1 MTTQI
6 KIDNIDSGA
15 LTTLTSLSTG
25 LKISTIVYP
34 GTETATNSAGGETIN
49 LTGSGFQ
56 SGCNILVGT
65 TSASV
70 VTFISSTQV
79 SFVAPALSAG
89 TYVMYV
95 INPDGGTCISI
106 PGLSY
111 HGVPQWSTAAGTLGN
126 AYSTGSFTDT
136 VVATSTDTVTYSLLS
151 GTLPTGA
158 TLNSSTGTI
167 SGTSPNVGNATT
179 YTFQINATNAENQTT
194 ARTFSITIN
203 PDIVTWSSP
212 TNNTTYTSAVNSAI
226 SNVTLSANSAAGRSI
241 TYTANA
247 LPTGLSISGANITGI
262 PTATTTSS
270 SLLTATAANSGATA
284 TDTINWIISVGNDT
298 YFSQVTLLLAGNGTN
313 GANNNTFYDGST
325 NHFAITRYGDTP
337 QGTFSPYSTTGGSVY
352 FDGST
357 GYLSISDNSAFNL
370 VGDFT
375 IECWIN
381 LTTFV
386 DGKTILSKGYPGS
399 DGPFLLYTDGVN
411 NKISYYAS
419 SNGSSWDIA
428 SQVTVLSSPQTGTWY
443 HIAITRS
450 SNTYRTFANGVLI
463 STFTSSLSPVVN
475 ASPVTIGGTN
485 YINGYI
491 SNLRI
496 VKGTALYTATFTPPT
511 TFLTAISGTSL
522 LTGQYNSV
530 FSDNSSNNF
539 TVTHNSGTRQ
549 DTFSP
554 YRTTSSYSTS
564 TVGGSVYLDGTG
576 DYLTMAQN
584 AAFNFGTGAFTVEA
598 WVYLT
603 AYPSGVVTSII
614 SLGIGATGGL
624 NYSGW
629 ALAYD
634 STSIRF
640 YRYDGAQTNYT
651 VSTAIPL
658 NTWCHVVAVRN
669 GSSNLS
675 IFLNG
680 TQIYNNASAS
690 LSYNNVNSDPLYVGY
705 WKSGAS
711 PGTVGLL
718 TGYVS
723 DARIVN
729 GTAVYDPTLTTL
741 TVPTAPLTAITNTS
755 LLLNFTNAGIIDGAM
770 KANFETFGDV
780 KISNAQSKYGGS
792 SIYFDGSGDYLYTKP
807 SANYAM
813 GSGDFTIELWY
824 YPISQTSTN
833 NSLLA
838 TWNTTWSANKWTF
851 LAPYGTKYYFS
862 ANNFDSSPYWLTSI
876 SIVTNNAWVHIAI
889 TRSGSTWR
897 MFINGTVESTMTQ
910 SGALDD
916 GTAASMDG
924 LYIGA
929 QFYTGETGR
938 YINAY
943 IDDLRITK
951 GVARYT
957 TNFTPP
963 SALAGQ

>member
-212 TNNTTYTSAVNSAI
+212 TNNTTYTSAVNNAI

-262 PTATTTSS
+262 PTAATTSS

-298 YFSQVTLLLAGNGTN
+298 YFGQVTLLLAGNGTN
-313 GANNNTFYDGST
+313 GANNSAFYDGST

-337 QGTFSPYSTTGGSVY
+337 QGTFSPYGLNGISWSNYFSSGNYFTLASNAAYAMGTGDFTAEAWVYPTTYNTQQVI
-352 FDGST
+352 FCV
-357 GYLSISDNSAFNL
+357 DNSA
-370 VGDFT
+370 
-375 IECWIN
+375 
-381 LTTFV
+381 
-386 DGKTILSKGYPGS
+386 
-399 DGPFLLYTDGVN
+399 LLYVVSGVLYFSAFRIADL
-411 NKISYYAS
+411 ISS
-419 SNGSSWDIA
+419 STIPALN
-428 SQVTVLSSPQTGTWY
+428 TWT
-443 HIAITRS
+443 HVAVTRS
-450 SNTYRTFANGVLI
+450 GTTLRIFINGVQTATITDSTNFAQGTLI
-463 STFTSSLSPVVN
+463 IGNKPV
-475 ASPVTIGGTN
+475 GYTN
-485 YINGYI
+485 EWQGYI
-491 SNLRI
+491 SNFRL
-496 VKGTALYTATFTPPT
+496 VKGTAVYTSAFTPSTSP
-511 TFLTAISGTSL
+511 LTAISGTSI
-522 LTGQYNSV
+522 LTCQSNTFIDKSSIAASITLVGSPGIYSLSPMKYN
-530 FSDNSSNNF
+530 
-539 TVTHNSGTRQ
+539 G
-549 DTFSP
+549 
-554 YRTTSSYSTS
+554 SYSTS

-603 AYPSGVVTSII
+603 AYPSGVATSII
-614 SLGIGATGGL
+614 SLGDGATGGL

-640 YRYDGAQTNYT
+640 YRYDGTETNYT

-658 NTWCHVVAVRN
+658 NTWRHVVAVRN

-680 TQIYNNASAS
+680 IRIYNNASAS
-690 LSYNNVNSDPLYVGY
+690 ISYNNVNANPLYVGW

-770 KANFETFGDV
+770 RTNFETFGDV

-833 NSLLA
+833 NCLLA
-838 TWNTTWSANKWTF
+838 TWNTTWSANKWSLF
-851 LAPYGTKYYFS
+851 APYGTGTTNKYFFS
-862 ANNFDSSPYWLTSI
+862 ANNFDSAPYWLTST

-929 QFYTGETGR
+929 QFWSSDTGR
-938 YINAY
+938 YINGY

-963 SALAGQ
+963 SALPGQ